1 VNLLDLLRRTAVPA
15 PWTEGAKIP
24 WHDPEFS
31 ERMLA
36 EHLSQ
41 QHDAASRRFPKIS
54 AQVAWIHR
62 ELLGERPCKILD
74 LCCGP
79 GLYTS
84 RFARLGHE
92 CVGIDYAPASIAY
105 AVRLAHEE
113 KLRCIYLQ
121 EDVCRARYGTGYGLA
136 MLVHGE
142 FNTFQPSDARNIL
155 SKARAALASGGALLL
170 EPMRADAVER
180 WAKSGT
186 RWYTASEGLFSD
198 RPHLYLEEQV
208 WDEQSRTH
216 TTRYFIVDAATG
228 QVDAH
233 ASTQQAYTEDVLSQL
248 LVECGFQSVQ
258 FYPSLV
264 GAPDESQS
272 DFYAVVAS
280 SK

>member
-1 VNLLDLLRRTAVPA
+1 
-15 PWTEGAKIP
+15 
-24 WHDPEFS
+24 
-31 ERMLA
+31 MLA

-84 RFARLGHE
+84 RFARLGHK

-105 AVRLAHEE
+105 AVRLAHEQE
-113 KLRCIYLQ
+113 LGCIYLQ
-121 EDVCRARYGTGYGLA
+121 EDVRQARYGTGYGLA

-142 FNTFQPSDARNIL
+142 FNTFHPSDARNIL
-155 SKARAALASGGALLL
+155 SKAHAALAPGGVLLL
-170 EPMRADAVER
+170 EPMRAEAVER

-186 RWYTASEGLFSD
+186 HWRTAPKGLFSD
-198 RPHLYLEEQV
+198 RPHLYLEEQF
-208 WDEQSRTH
+208 WDEPSRTH
-216 TTRYFIVDAATG
+216 TTRYFVVDAATG

-233 ASTQQAYTEDVLSQL
+233 ASTQKAYSRDDLREL
-248 LVECGFQSVQ
+248 LAECGLHSVQ

-264 GAPDESQS
+264 GVPDESQS
-272 DFYAVVAS
+272 NFFVAVAQ
-280 SK
+280 K